1 LKPGAVTPT
10 PVTSADAK
18 RIIVVHVKGTIMEKA
33 LFGAGCFWGVEDF
46 FRQVPGV
53 SAAVSGYA
61 GGSIQN
67 PTYKQVCGGDTNHA
81 EVVEV
86 TFDPAKASYA
96 SLVDLFFKMH
106 NPTQRNR
113 QGPDF
118 GTQYRSVIFTHGP
131 EQARVAKERLEAA
144 AASGRYKQPIVTQ
157 IEPAPAFWPAE
168 DYHQRYFQKHGGSC
182 HVSYAEVANS

>member
-1 LKPGAVTPT
+1 
-10 PVTSADAK
+10 
-18 RIIVVHVKGTIMEKA
+18 MEKA

-53 SAAVSGYA
+53 SQAVSGYA
-61 GGSIQN
+61 GGKSQN

-86 TFDPAKASYA
+86 TFDPAQMSYA

-106 NPTQRNR
+106 NPTQLNR

-131 EQARVAKERLEAA
+131 EQARVAAERLEAA
-144 AASGRYKQPIVTQ
+144 RARYKQPIVTQ
-157 IEPAPAFWPAE
+157 IETAPSFWPAE
-168 DYHQRYFQKHGGSC
+168 EYHQRYFQKHGGHC
-182 HVSYAEVANS
+182 HVSFAELQNS